1 MKVNVNAKQLAVWN
15 HLKNEPFGI
24 KVNENWNAAQ
34 GLPNL
39 EIRKTL
45 RKIHSDTH
53 GLLGKMNKLT
63 KAEIDNAVFYQSEA
77 HLYGNDQ

>member
-1 MKVNVNAKQLAVWN
+1 MKVNVTAKQLAVWN

-39 EIRKTL
+39 EIRKIL

-53 GLLGKMNKLT
+53 GFLGQRNKLT
-63 KAEIDNAVFYQSEA
+63 KAEINNAV
-77 HLYGNDQ
+77 L